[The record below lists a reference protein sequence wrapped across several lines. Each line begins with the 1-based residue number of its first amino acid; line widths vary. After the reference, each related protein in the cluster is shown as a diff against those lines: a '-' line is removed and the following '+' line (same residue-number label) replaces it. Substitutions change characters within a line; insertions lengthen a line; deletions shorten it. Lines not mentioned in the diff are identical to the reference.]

1 MDFQANN
8 DVIPLIYIQY
18 HSLSP
23 RLQNIGEEECPAQRH
38 VVQMQQCCP
47 IGEDWVDVDLLDV
60 GEVGDAVV
68 GQLQLA
74 DVFDGAV
81 VLIHLGIKLL

>member
-1 MDFQANN
+1 
-8 DVIPLIYIQY
+8 
-18 HSLSP
+18 
-23 RLQNIGEEECPAQRH
+23 
-38 VVQMQQCCP
+38 MQQCCP